1 MLNANAAYDM
11 PYGKHDRRLTATWKA
26 ARSGRVH
33 PGRIVVS
40 ISQRSGRLYCIRG
53 NRGMVA
59 ELRSSRIHARL
70 GIEVATAGCGRRG
83 RERIGRERAEPD
95 SSCNI
100 AARKSKHCVATSRQ
114 LCLHS
119 GGVHPTCFSIAATP

>member
-1 MLNANAAYDM
+1 MRNANAAFDM

-26 ARSGRVH
+26 VRSGRVH
-33 PGRIVVS
+33 SGRIVVS
-40 ISQRSGRLYCIRG
+40 TSKRSGGLYCIGG

-59 ELRSSRIHARL
+59 ELRSSHIHARL

-83 RERIGRERAEPD
+83 RERIDRERAEPD

-100 AARKSKHCVATSRQ
+100 AARESKHCVAASRQ

-119 GGVHPTCFSIAATP
+119 GGLHPTCFSITATP